1 MQLVKLG
8 RCIYKKQTNVLV
20 FIVSILFV
28 RYNKDKRMFAK

>member
-20 FIVSILFV
+20 FVVSILFV
-28 RYNKDKRMFAK
+28 RYNKYKHTFAE